1 MRLHLRQLRSVP
13 SHGLGRANDATRMAE
28 SDTTLD
34 GDSLLPRTPEPSVIA
49 TTDDRP
55 KEEREPPVTGGDADD
70 ERTCRI
76 CFASGDDE
84 DGRLIA
90 PCRCSGTVRT
100 PASGVRVPT
109 LTISLLPIRCRNL
122 RILHKQARYVHQ
134 GCLRSWR
141 EADRKN
147 SFYACTQCGEK
158 YRFRSSGIA
167 SFLGHRCKLP
177 FLCLAG
183 ATTPS

>member
-1 MRLHLRQLRSVP
+1 
-13 SHGLGRANDATRMAE
+13 MAE
-28 SDTTLD
+28 SDATLD
-34 GDSLLPRTPEPSVIA
+34 DVSPPPRTPEPPVIA
-49 TTDDRP
+49 TTDDQP
-55 KEEREPPVTGGDADD
+55 TEEREPVTGGESDD
-70 ERTCRI
+70 DRTCRI

-100 PASGVRVPT
+100 PASGVHVPT
-109 LTISLLPIRCRNL
+109 LTTSLLPIRRRNL
-122 RILHKQARYVHQ
+122 GVSHVQARYVHQ

-147 SFYACTQCGEK
+147 SFYRCTQCGEK

-167 SFLGHRCKLP
+167 SFLGHRCEASFLP
-177 FLCLAG
+177 FTGYRAH
-183 ATTPS
+183 